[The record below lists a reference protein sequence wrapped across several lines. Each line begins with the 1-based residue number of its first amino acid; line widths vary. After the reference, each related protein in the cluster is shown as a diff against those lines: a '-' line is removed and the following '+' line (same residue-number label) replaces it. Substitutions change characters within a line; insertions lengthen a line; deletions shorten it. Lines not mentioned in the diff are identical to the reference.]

1 MSKKKWKRLK
11 SRQFAWCHTAVAVW
25 CVCLSAMLSLYAAFP
40 IIRVPLFLAGVA
52 LWFGVGAVCIAVVY
66 CKTGRIRMVSRLME
80 RFIRNNAL
88 YQSHYVT
95 KEGLFKY
102 KETEYMDYY
111 PVVEYQEKVRDNIF
125 CIRIRMDGCLRSEK
139 FRDLEQPLADMF
151 CTVCT
156 DRIEERGYLTYCF
169 EITPQEQVKI
179 QSQKDIMTVG
189 ENEIAFSGDI
199 LWNWKKC
206 PHLMVVGNTGSGKTQ
221 LAQYIISCL
230 LEQGVRVIYCDP
242 KNDDDMRL
250 FMQGNSAVYVT
261 KENEIAKV
269 VRETEEEVRLREQ
282 DLQKIGIKEAEFNPV
297 FLFFD
302 EMIAFA
308 KIAEKKT
315 YEETAKRLSTIV
327 VTGRSKRVYAG
338 MILQRPDT
346 AFIEGAI
353 RDNLGCRI
361 CMGQMSETAYK
372 MAFGSD
378 FSDIK
383 NNRREIGSG
392 LIYRQGVDTKP
403 REFLAPFIEK
413 GALSKE

>member
-1 MSKKKWKRLK
+1 MNKDKWKRLK
-11 SRQFAWCHTAVAVW
+11 SQQFAWCHNVIAVW
-25 CVCLSAMLSLYAAFP
+25 CVCLLVMLSFYAVF
-40 IIRVPLFLAGVA
+40 RNQKHLLGLVVMFVVGV
-52 LWFGVGAVCIAVVY
+52 LCIATAFY
-66 CKTGRIRMVSRLME
+66 KTSRLRKVSHLME
-80 RFIRNNAL
+80 QFIKNNAL

-95 KEGLFKY
+95 KGGLLRY
-102 KETEYMDYY
+102 REIESMDYY
-111 PVVEYQEKVRDNIF
+111 PIVDYQEKVRDNIF

-169 EITPQEQVKI
+169 ELESQEQAKI
-179 QSQKDIMTVG
+179 QSHKDIMTVG
-189 ENEIAFSGDI
+189 ENEIAFSSDI
-199 LWNWKKC
+199 IWDWKKC
-206 PHLMVVGNTGSGKTQ
+206 PHLLVIGNTGSGKTQ

-230 LEQGVRVIYCDP
+230 LAQGVRVIYCDP

-250 FMQGNSAVYVT
+250 FMQGKSAVYVT
-261 KENEIAKV
+261 KENDIAKV
-269 VRETEEEVRLREQ
+269 VRETEEQVRLREQ
-282 DLQKIGIKEAEFNPV
+282 DLQNIGIKEADFNPI

-346 AFIEGAI
+346 SFIEGAI
-353 RDNLGCRI
+353 RDNLSCRI

-372 MAFGSD
+372 MAFGAD

-392 LIYRQGVDTKP
+392 LIYRQGADTKP
-403 REFLAPFIEK
+403 REFLAPYIEK
-413 GALSKE
+413 GALSRE

>member
-11 SRQFAWCHTAVAVW
+11 SRQFAWCHTTVAVW

-40 IIRVPLFLAGVA
+40 ISRVPLFLAGVA

-66 CKTGRIRMVSRLME
+66 CKMGRIRMVSRLME

-139 FRDLEQPLADMF
+139 FRDLEHPLADMF

-179 QSQKDIMTVG
+179 QSHKDIMTVG
-189 ENEIAFSGDI
+189 ENEIVFSGDI

-242 KNDDDMRL
+242 KNDDDMSL
-250 FMQGNSAVYVT
+250 FMQGKSAVYVT

-282 DLQKIGIKEAEFNPV
+282 DLQNIGIKEAEFNPV
-297 FLFFD
+297 FLFID

-315 YEETAKRLSTIV
+315 YEETTKRLSTIV

>member
-1 MSKKKWKRLK
+1 MRKNKWKRLK
-11 SRQFAWCHTAVAVW
+11 SQQFAWCHNVITVW
-25 CVCLSAMLSLYAAFP
+25 CVCLLVMLSLYAVFRNQKLLLGMVAMF
-40 IIRVPLFLAGVA
+40 IVGV
-52 LWFGVGAVCIAVVY
+52 LCIATAFY
-66 CKTGRIRMVSRLME
+66 KTSRLRKVSHLME
-80 RFIRNNAL
+80 QFIKNNAL
-88 YQSHYVT
+88 YQSHYIT
-95 KEGLFKY
+95 KGGLLRCR
-102 KETEYMDYY
+102 ETESMDYY
-111 PVVEYQEKVRDNIF
+111 PIVEYQEKMRDNIF
-125 CIRIRMDGCLRSEK
+125 CIKIRMDGCLRSEK

-169 EITPQEQVKI
+169 ELEPQEQAKI
-179 QSQKDIMTVG
+179 QSHKDIMTVG

-199 LWNWKKC
+199 IWDWKKC
-206 PHLMVVGNTGSGKTQ
+206 PHLMVIGNTGSGKTQ

-230 LEQGVRVIYCDP
+230 LAQGVRVIYCDP

-250 FMQGNSAVYVT
+250 FMQGKSAVYVT
-261 KENEIAKV
+261 KENDIAKV
-269 VRETEEEVRLREQ
+269 VRETEEQVRLREQ
-282 DLQKIGIKEAEFNPV
+282 DLQNIGIKEAEFNPI

-346 AFIEGAI
+346 SFIEGAI

-413 GALSKE
+413 GALSRE

>member
-1 MSKKKWKRLK
+1 MNKDKWKRLK
-11 SRQFAWCHTAVAVW
+11 SQQFAWCHNVIAVW
-25 CVCLSAMLSLYAAFP
+25 CVCLLVMLSLYAVFRNQKLLLGMVAMF
-40 IIRVPLFLAGVA
+40 VVGV
-52 LWFGVGAVCIAVVY
+52 LCIATAFY
-66 CKTGRIRMVSRLME
+66 KTSRLRKVSHLME
-80 RFIRNNAL
+80 QFIKNNAL

-95 KEGLFKY
+95 KGGLLRY
-102 KETEYMDYY
+102 REIESMDYY
-111 PVVEYQEKVRDNIF
+111 PIVDYQEKVRDNIF

-139 FRDLEQPLADMF
+139 FRNLEQPLTDMF

-156 DRIEERGYLTYCF
+156 ERIEERGYLTYCF
-169 EITPQEQVKI
+169 ELEPQEQAKI
-179 QSQKDIMTVG
+179 QSNKDIMTVG
-189 ENEIAFSGDI
+189 ENEIAFSSDI
-199 LWNWKKC
+199 IWDWKKC
-206 PHLMVVGNTGSGKTQ
+206 PHLLVIGNTGSGKTQ

-230 LEQGVRVIYCDP
+230 LAQGVRVIYCDP

-250 FMQGNSAVYVT
+250 FMQGKSAVYVT
-261 KENEIAKV
+261 KENDIAKV
-269 VRETEEEVRLREQ
+269 VRETEEQVRLREQ
-282 DLQKIGIKEAEFNPV
+282 DMQNIGIKEAEFNPI

-346 AFIEGAI
+346 SFIEGAI
-353 RDNLGCRI
+353 RDNLSCRI

-392 LIYRQGVDTKP
+392 LIYRQGADTKP

-413 GALSKE
+413 GALSRE

>member
-1 MSKKKWKRLK
+1 MRKNKWKRLRNK
-11 SRQFAWCHTAVAVW
+11 QFTGFYAFVLMWIMSLLA
-25 CVCLSAMLSLYAAFP
+25 CLLFYMVFRKRN
-40 IIRVPLFLAGVA
+40 IIWGMSVIGMAGV
-52 LWFGVGAVCIAVVY
+52 LCITPVFI
-66 CKTGRIRMVSRLME
+66 KFRKLIEISKLME
-80 RFIRNNAL
+80 KFIRRNSI
-88 YQSHYVT
+88 YQSHFITRQGILGEEKV
-95 KEGLFKY
+95 ER
-102 KETEYMDYY
+102 MDYY
-111 PVVEYQEKVRDNIF
+111 PIVEYRENMQDNVF

-139 FRDLEQPLADMF
+139 FRDMEQPLADMF
-151 CTVCT
+151 HTVCT
-156 DRIEERGYLTYCF
+156 DKIEERGYLTYCF
-169 EITPQEQVKI
+169 EINQREQVKI
-179 QSQKDIMTVG
+179 CSCEDIPLSK
-189 ENEIAFSGDI
+189 ENEIFLSGDI
-199 LWNWKKC
+199 MWNWKKC
-206 PHLMVVGNTGSGKTQ
+206 PHLLLTGNTGSGKTQ

-230 LEQGVRVIYCDP
+230 VKQGVRVIYCDP

-250 FMQGNSAVYVT
+250 FMREHPTVEYFA
-261 KENEIAKV
+261 KENDIAKV
-269 VRETEEEVRLREQ
+269 MREAEQEVRTREQ
-282 DLQKIGIKEAEFNPV
+282 DLQSIGIQEAEFPPL

-315 YEETAKRLSTIV
+315 YEETVKRLSAIV

-346 AFIEGAI
+346 NFIEGAI

-361 CMGQMSETAYK
+361 CMGQMSDTAYK

-413 GALSKE
+413 GALSRE

>member
-1 MSKKKWKRLK
+1 MRKWKRLK
-11 SRQFAWCHTAVAVW
+11 NRQFTWYYLLIFMW
-25 CVCLSAMLSLYAAFP
+25 LLCLSTLLLLY
-40 IIRVPLFLAGVA
+40 LAYRETAIVMGMMVM
-52 LWFGVGAVCIAVVY
+52 FGVGVLLIATAHF
-66 CKTGRIRMVSRLME
+66 KLRKLMKISKLME
-80 RFIRNNAL
+80 NFIKNNNL
-88 YQSHYVT
+88 FQSHYAT
-95 KEGLFKY
+95 EQGLLGERKA
-102 KETEYMDYY
+102 ERIDYY
-111 PVVEYQEKVRDNIF
+111 PIVEYREKPHDNMF

-139 FRDLEQPLADMF
+139 FRDLEQHLADMF

-169 EITPQEQVKI
+169 EKTPQKQVKI
-179 QSQKDIMTVG
+179 QSHKDIMTVG
-189 ENEIAFSGDI
+189 ENEIAFSSDI
-199 LWNWKKC
+199 VWDWKRC
-206 PHLMVVGNTGSGKTQ
+206 PHILLTGGTGSGKTQ
-221 LAQYIISCL
+221 LAQYVVSCL
-230 LEQGVRVIYCDP
+230 LEQSVRVIYCDP

-250 FMQGNSAVYVT
+250 FMQSKPSAIYVT

-282 DLQKIGIKEAEFNPV
+282 DLQNIGIKEAEFNPV

-315 YEETAKRLSTIV
+315 YEETAKRLNTIV

-346 AFIEGAI
+346 SFIEGAI

-372 MAFGSD
+372 MTFGSD

-403 REFLAPFIEK
+403 REFLAPYIER
-413 GALSKE
+413 GALSRE